1 MTRAIYE
8 ITKIKIENRDYYE
21 ALFTLER
28 AEYLDIDEKVIRKF
42 KLFIQGVTAMMKKNY
57 QDGVKILNDLQND
70 REKPLSS
77 FLKPLFYSTRSY
89 GNMALERHQQAK

>member
-28 AEYLDIDEKVIRKF
+28 AEYLDIDEKVVKKF
-42 KLFIQGVTAMMKKNY
+42 KIFINGVTSMMKKNY
-57 QDGVKILNDLQND
+57 KEGIKILTELLEDK
-70 REKPLSS
+70 EKPLSS

-89 GNMALERHQQAK
+89 GYMSL